1 MRLHMLALLTA
12 LAWPLVCAADWPG
25 VSLPP
30 GVRDFALGQDVSIN
44 GLPMRV
50 RGFVSRQPAPQVVAW
65 FRASLGMPL
74 VENQLGGS
82 VVLGRAQGRHYLT
95 VQIEPAGTGSRGL
108 IAQTDLPAMLARRDE
123 ERALSERWLV
133 RLPPGV
139 RLQSLTRGQDGS
151 RHSQYLVLDSMHP
164 ASASSDAIRSV
175 LQQDGYVLERRVP
188 GAGPPSETLYFRGP
202 GQEAVAVI
210 VANPDGS
217 SAIVVNTV
225 VMTER
230 AQ

>member
-1 MRLHMLALLTA
+1 MKRHALALLAA
-12 LAWPLVCAADWPG
+12 LAWQPVHAADWPE

-30 GVRDFALGQDVSIN
+30 GVHEFTLGQDMSIN

-50 RGFVSRQPAPQVVAW
+50 RGFVSRQTAPQVLAW

-74 VENQLGGS
+74 VEDRLGGS

-95 VQIEPAGTGSRGL
+95 VQIEPAGAGSRGL
-108 IAQTDLPAMLARRDE
+108 IAQTDLPAMLSRRDE
-123 ERALSERWLV
+123 ERALSGRWLA

-139 RLQSLTRGQDGS
+139 RLQSLTRGRDGS
-151 RHSQYLVLDSMHP
+151 RHSQHLVLDSMHS

-175 LQQDGYVLERRVP
+175 LQLDGYVLERRAP
-188 GAGPPSETLYFRGP
+188 GTEPPANTLYFRGP
-202 GQEAVAVI
+202 GQEAVAII

-217 SAIVVNTV
+217 SAIVINTV
-225 VMTER
+225 VMTEG